1 MTKISMQ
8 LDNPSAFR
16 AKQASLI
23 ALYTKSSNDLT
34 RASSQ
39 SGVMS
44 FQKPMLARL
53 QGAGKCGGCG
63 K

>member
-1 MTKISMQ
+1 MKIGLR
-8 LDNPSAFR
+8 LDNPSASR
-16 AKQASLI
+16 EKQASLI
-23 ALYTKSSNDLT
+23 ALYTKSSNDLA
-34 RASSQ
+34 RASRQ
-39 SGVMS
+39 VGGMS

>member
-1 MTKISMQ
+1 MSMR
-8 LDNPSAFR
+8 LDNPSNAR
-16 AKQASLI
+16 ARQAALL
-23 ALYTKSSNDLT
+23 ALYSKSSNDLART
-34 RASSQ
+34 STQ
-39 SGVMS
+39 TGGMS